1 MGKKRNGFKEW
12 GLNKHYLDFDTLNN
26 SNLDNPNP
34 IFKKYWILSIRFFEN
49 LILRLMKNRMYI

>member
-1 MGKKRNGFKEW
+1 MGKKRNHGFKEW

-34 IFKKYWILSIRFFEN
+34 NLQKILDTLN
-49 LILRLMKNRMYI
+49 